1 MSGSP
6 EGKAAVNA
14 NGQRYKVL
22 FWIHSALPLVA
33 CGLFL
38 AIAYMV
44 LSRNENYWL
53 GGLIAAP
60 PTIAIL
66 ILWVRQS
73 RKLDRWTCP
82 QCGLPMP
89 KPAVFPRYYPPE

>member
-6 EGKAAVNA
+6 EGKAAAKA
-14 NGQRYKVL
+14 NGQRYKIL
-22 FWIHSALPLVA
+22 FWSHGALPLVA

-38 AIAYMV
+38 AIAYLV

-60 PTIAIL
+60 PTMAIL
-66 ILWVRQS
+66 TLFMGPAKAQAGS
-73 RKLDRWTCP
+73 LD
-82 QCGLPMP
+82 LS
-89 KPAVFPRYYPPE
+89 